1 MLVLDFPFWALLE
14 QIIPTSKKV
23 VLAFIW
29 LDYES
34 MTKIRRK
41 KKKLDYLGKKKKKKK
56 KLRQKV

>member
-29 LDYES
+29 LNYES

-41 KKKLDYLGKKKKKKK
+41 KKKKS
-56 KLRQKV
+56 

>member
-1 MLVLDFPFWALLE
+1 MYIVIFLIISKSRAMLVLDFLFWALLE
-14 QIIPTSKKV
+14 QIILTLKKKKKV

-41 KKKLDYLGKKKKKKK
+41 NK
-56 KLRQKV
+56 

>member
-14 QIIPTSKKV
+14 QIIPTSKKN

-34 MTKIRRK
+34 MTEIRKNK
-41 KKKLDYLGKKKKKKK
+41 KQKQKQNKK
-56 KLRQKV
+56 

>member
-1 MLVLDFPFWALLE
+1 MYIVIFLIISKSRAMLVLDFLFWALLE
-14 QIIPTSKKV
+14 QIILTLKKKKKV

-41 KKKLDYLGKKKKKKK
+41 K
-56 KLRQKV
+56 